1 MKESQSLE
9 AWHIKNIRCI
19 LQIESR
25 LGSNG
30 HSTMAV
36 SAGPAAS
43 IATPLVGYRSPK
55 THMCFSPTIV
65 IMRLTQHP
73 RPSDCQ
79 FRTEQDSFPISTL
92 NAGINVTMV
101 REWASYQRLVIVVNR
116 WGQFLKAASWGL
128 LDGISSTLPSQAA
141 REKFNQLDREK
152 DRVDPHR
159 TAPLI
164 APTSSCGPV
173 GTFRSE
179 SHNVS

>member
-9 AWHIKNIRCI
+9 AWYIKNIRCM
-19 LQIESR
+19 LQIESKP
-25 LGSNG
+25 GSNG

-43 IATPLVGYRSPK
+43 IATPLVIARPPK

-73 RPSDCQ
+73 RRKHPSDCQ
-79 FRTEQDSFPISTL
+79 FRTGQDSFPISTL

-128 LDGISSTLPSQAA
+128 LDMISSTLPSQAA
-141 REKFNQLDREK
+141 REKFNQLDRE
-152 DRVDPHR
+152 RIGLTHIGQR
-159 TAPLI
+159 L
-164 APTSSCGPV
+164 
-173 GTFRSE
+173 
-179 SHNVS
+179 